1 MKTSVL
7 ALALLAAATAP
18 AAAFDYKAT
27 VTQCHETQEKWIERE
42 TRGGEKI
49 LERQDFGAFMS
60 LKVRWDSGTVQE
72 VTVGPHGDRFC
83 TLATRH
89 VSSPAQS

>member
-1 MKTSVL
+1 MKTSAL
-7 ALALLAAATAP
+7 ALALLAAVTAP

-27 VTQCHETQEKWIERE
+27 VTQCHETQEKWIARE

-49 LERQDFGAFMS
+49 LERQDFGAFMA
-60 LKVRWDSGTVQE
+60 LKVRWDSGTIQE

-83 TLATRH
+83 TLATRF
-89 VSSPAQS
+89 VSGPAQS